1 MQIRTCAH
9 ACLRAH
15 KQTRAALLDASPNP
29 SLRLENTGEVRRQ
42 AMLCWAA
49 EAVKWCCWAYVL
61 SGLVLTVFGVDEIYH
76 KCHNHI
82 INTMAPQPR
91 LQEIWYGVI
100 FEVSDEVNK
109 HWNIIPK
116 LGRQKYTDSWDIDKN
131 NRKRERYEWW
141 MGEVHV
147 ADAHRNPGGAFP
159 LTLFRV
165 CVHLFVWWYVKRNSG
180 TRSCVGSRVIT
191 YLQRGTTRKQ
201 QLLCEH
207 VCLCEVEKERAFWQ
221 ALLPYSPSLILPFL
235 SPPIIWLHIR

>member
-42 AMLCWAA
+42 AMLCWAT

-91 LQEIWYGVI
+91 LQEIWCGVI

-109 HWNIIPK
+109 QWNIIPK
-116 LGRQKYTDSWDIDKN
+116 LVRQKYTDSWDIDKN

-141 MGEVHV
+141 MGKYMLRMPTGTQEVHS
-147 ADAHRNPGGAFP
+147 H
-159 LTLFRV
+159 
-165 CVHLFVWWYVKRNSG
+165 S
-180 TRSCVGSRVIT
+180 
-191 YLQRGTTRKQ
+191 
-201 QLLCEH
+201 
-207 VCLCEVEKERAFWQ
+207 
-221 ALLPYSPSLILPFL
+221 PYSVCAFIYL
-235 SPPIIWLHIR
+235 SDAMSKKNQEHAVVLAAGLSHTCNAALQGNNSSFVNMCVCAR